1 MFNKV
6 ASTVLLGAGIL
17 SLTNAECPN
26 ACSSHGVCSNYDMC
40 MCYRNWMA
48 NDCSERV
55 CQFGLA
61 HVDTPKGD
69 LDASSGVLTGPGTN
83 VIVNSEVYPYGTTE
97 QFPQMVDSGG
107 NLLTNTAHYYM
118 ECSNKGL
125 CDRGSGTC
133 ECFEGYEG
141 SACQRA
147 SCPGDCSGHGVC
159 NTIKE
164 IAKHDNG
171 NIYELWDEDITLG
184 CECDA
189 GYYGADC
196 SLRRCKYGADP
207 LYLDDGI
214 NSGRVANWTL
224 GFTSNGGTGA
234 ASKTDLTGHFSIV
247 FYDVFGEDWRTEA
260 ISYNADCDAITLAL
274 ESLPNDVI
282 AHNSVQCLDQLEIT
296 NEHLTTL
303 SVSTPHT
310 ATLLRA
316 VTLVFSK
323 NVGVLKQPEIDMFLD
338 GSRASIFTAE
348 STSSL
353 KSFVFAD
360 GFHGEFDD
368 LVPDHCEDVLVTL
381 TEVNGQGWVLDGLD
395 AAETKLLKTCLG
407 DSNGNTG
414 LGTTGQTYS
423 AFSGLSSAN
432 QPIPS
437 QSDETYDWDQG
448 SVKHPHLIKLVQK
461 RDRDVYTRI
470 CNATDVYNSAMDS
483 NDWCDNYS
491 PAGFYL
497 PLIFDANTVGLG
509 HGFRLFGLTG
519 TLASEISQ
527 TTEYHVFTT
536 TGMLLQIGLDSAF
549 TTDTLFSRNVY
560 YEKIS
565 ATGQLPKDCETIPA
579 ANKVDAISGQNQC
592 LEKGDRVM
600 FFYMGGTPHNLDI
613 NQALTVDQ
621 TQNAKHHN
629 MYTID
634 KISVGRN
641 SAFEARTEIVVDMGI
656 NFAHLTNASAYKF
669 YPPTG
674 ASWAKECSDRGNC
687 NTDTGLCECYTG
699 YTHDDC
705 SVQNTLAL

>member
-1 MFNKV
+1 MLNKI

-69 LDASSGVLTGPGTN
+69 LDASSGILSDPDTT

-97 QFPQMVDSGG
+97 QFPSMMDSAGTQ
-107 NLLTNTAHYYM
+107 LTNTAHYYM

-125 CDRGSGTC
+125 CDRESGSC

-141 SACQRA
+141 SACQRS
-147 SCPGDCSGHGVC
+147 SCPADCSGHGVC

-164 IAKHDNG
+164 IAMHDNG

-207 LYLDDGI
+207 LYLDDSI

-224 GFTSNGGTGA
+224 GFSSDGSTADALLATLYGS
-234 ASKTDLTGHFSIV
+234 FSIV
-247 FYDVFGEDWRTEA
+247 FYDVFGEDWRTDA
-260 ISYNADCDAITLAL
+260 LAKGADCDAIILAL

-282 AHNSVQCLDQLEIT
+282 AHNSVQCLDQLVDAAGAA
-296 NEHLTTL
+296 
-303 SVSTPHT
+303 VSPDHF
-310 ATLLRA
+310 ATISMSDHLLRV
-316 VTLVFSK
+316 VTLVFSE

-338 GSRASIFTAE
+338 GDRASLYTAE
-348 STSSL
+348 TSSSL

-368 LVPDHCEDVLVTL
+368 YVPDHCEDVLATI
-381 TEVNGQGWVLDGLD
+381 TEVSGQGFVLDGLD
-395 AAETKLLKTCLG
+395 AAELKLLKNCLG

-414 LGTTGQTYS
+414 LGGTGVKYAVSPGATE
-423 AFSGLSSAN
+423 
-432 QPIPS
+432 IPS

-461 RDRDVYTRI
+461 RDKDVYTRI
-470 CNATDVYNSAMDS
+470 CNATDTYNSAF
-483 NDWCDNYS
+483 NTPDWCDNYA

-497 PLIFDANTVGLG
+497 PMIFDDSL
-509 HGFRLFGLTG
+509 GFRLFGLTG
-519 TLASEISQ
+519 TSNTEVS
-527 TTEYHVFTT
+527 TSTEYHVFTT
-536 TGMLLQIGLDSAF
+536 TGMLLQIGSDAAF
-549 TTDTLFSRNVY
+549 TTDNLFSRNLHY
-560 YEKIS
+560 
-565 ATGQLPKDCETIPA
+565 TTTTKDCETMA
-579 ANKVDAISGQNQC
+579 TASKTDSISGLNQC

-600 FFYMGGTPHNLDI
+600 FFYTGTDTDTLDI
-613 NQALTVDQ
+613 DQ
-621 TQNAKHHN
+621 GTLIDQRLNPKHHN
-629 MYTID
+629 MYTVD
-634 KISVGRN
+634 KISIGRD
-641 SAFEARTEIVVDMGI
+641 ALFAARTEIVLDMGI
-656 NFAHLTNASAYKF
+656 NFGHLSFANAYKF

-705 SVQNTLAL
+705 SVQNTLAQ

>member
-1 MFNKV
+1 
-6 ASTVLLGAGIL
+6 
-17 SLTNAECPN
+17 
-26 ACSSHGVCSNYDMC
+26 

-69 LDASSGVLTGPGTN
+69 MDASSGELSSPDTT

-97 QFPQMVDSGG
+97 QFPNMVDSAG
-107 NLLTNTAHYYM
+107 NQLSNTAHYYM

-125 CDRGSGTC
+125 CDRESGSC

-207 LYLDDGI
+207 LYLDDGV
-214 NSGRVANWTL
+214 NSPRVANWTL
-224 GFTSNGGTGA
+224 GFTSDG
-234 ASKTDLTGHFSIV
+234 SPTDALLANLYGSFSIV

-260 ISYNADCDAITLAL
+260 IAKGADCDAITLAL

-282 AHNSVQCLDQLEIT
+282 AHNSVQCLDQLIEADGT
-296 NEHLTTL
+296 AVLPDHFTTL
-303 SVSTPHT
+303 SVSSPQTTH
-310 ATLLRA
+310 LLRA
-316 VTLVFSK
+316 VTLVFSE
-323 NVGVLKQPEIDMFLD
+323 NVGALKQPEIDMFLD
-338 GSRASIFTAE
+338 GNRASLYTAE
-348 STSSL
+348 ADSSL

-368 LVPDHCEDVLVTL
+368 YVPDHCEGVLATL
-381 TEVNGQGWVLDGLD
+381 TEVSGQGWVLDGLD
-395 AAETKLLKTCLG
+395 EAEIKLLKTCLG

-414 LGTTGQTYS
+414 LGSTS
-423 AFSGLSSAN
+423 ATFADDTVV
-432 QPIPS
+432 PS

-448 SVKHPHLIKLVQK
+448 SVKHPHLIKLVQQ

-470 CNATDVYNSAMDS
+470 CNATTTYNTAMNS
-483 NDWCDNYS
+483 EDWCENYS

-497 PLIFDANTVGLG
+497 PLIWDSSL
-509 HGFRLFGLTG
+509 GFRLFGLTG
-519 TLASEISQ
+519 ATSTEISSSTQ
-527 TTEYHVFTT
+527 YHVFTT
-536 TGMLLQIGLDSAF
+536 EGMLLQIGSDSAF
-549 TTDTLFSRNVY
+549 NTDNLFSRNIY
-560 YEKIS
+560 YEKV
-565 ATGQLPKDCETIPA
+565 TGALQTSMDCETMA
-579 ANKVDAISGQNQC
+579 AADKVDVISGLDQC
-592 LEKGDRVM
+592 LDKGDRVM
-600 FFYMGGTPHNLDI
+600 FFYMGGVNSLANLEI
-613 NQALTVDQ
+613 NQGAVLDQ
-621 TQNAKHHN
+621 TQNTKHHN
-629 MYTID
+629 IYTVD
-634 KISVGRN
+634 KISVGRT
-641 SAFEARTEIVVDMGI
+641 SGFAARTEIVVDMGI
-656 NFAHLTNASAYKF
+656 NFAHLANASAYKF

-705 SVQNTLAL
+705 SVQNTLAQ

>member
-1 MFNKV
+1 MLNKI

-69 LDASSGVLTGPGTN
+69 MDASSGELAGPSTTVL
-83 VIVNSEVYPYGTTE
+83 VNSEVYPYGTTE
-97 QFPQMVDSGG
+97 QFPNMVDSA
-107 NLLTNTAHYYM
+107 NNQLSNTAHYYM

-125 CDRGSGTC
+125 CDRGSGSC

-147 SCPGDCSGHGVC
+147 SCPADCSGHGVC

-164 IAKHDNG
+164 IASHDNG

-207 LYLDDGI
+207 LYLDDGV

-224 GFTSNGGTGA
+224 GFTSDGSTADALIGNLYG
-234 ASKTDLTGHFSIV
+234 SFSIV

-260 ISYNADCDAITLAL
+260 IAKDANCDAITLAL

-282 AHNSVQCLDQLEIT
+282 SSNSVQCLDQLVGGT
-296 NEHLTTL
+296 PDHFTTL
-303 SVSTPHT
+303 SVSSPHNVH
-310 ATLLRA
+310 LLRA
-316 VTLVFSK
+316 VTLVFSD
-323 NVGVLKQPEIDMFLD
+323 NVGALKQPEIDMFLD
-338 GSRASIFTAE
+338 GNRASLYTE
-348 STSSL
+348 ETDSSL

-368 LVPDHCEDVLVTL
+368 YVPDHCEDVLVTL
-381 TEVNGQGWVLDGLD
+381 VEVSGQGWVLDGID
-395 AAETKLLKTCLG
+395 AAEMKLLKACLG

-414 LGTTGQTYS
+414 LGSTS
-423 AFSGLSSAN
+423 AFYSDGATAV
-432 QPIPS
+432 PS
-437 QSDETYDWDQG
+437 QSDETFDWDQG

-470 CNATDVYNSAMDS
+470 CNATTTYNSAMAS
-483 NDWCDNYS
+483 ADWCDNYA

-497 PLIFDANTVGLG
+497 PLIFDSTL
-509 HGFRLFGLTG
+509 GFRLFGLTG
-519 TLASEISQ
+519 TTANEIS
-527 TTEYHVFTT
+527 TSTEYHVFTT
-536 TGMLLQIGLDSAF
+536 EGMLLEIGADSAF
-549 TTDTLFSRNVY
+549 TTDDLFSRSVY
-560 YEKIS
+560 YEKI
-565 ATGQLPKDCETIPA
+565 TGALQTSMDCETMA
-579 ANKVDAISGQNQC
+579 AADKVDVISGLDQC
-592 LEKGDRVM
+592 LDKGDRVM
-600 FFYMGGTPHNLDI
+600 FFYMGGVNALASLDI
-613 NQALTVDQ
+613 NQGVILDQ
-621 TQNAKHHN
+621 TQNTKNHN
-629 MYTID
+629 IYTID

-641 SAFEARTEIVVDMGI
+641 ANFAARTEIVLDMGI
-656 NFAHLTNASAYKF
+656 NFGHLANASAYKF
-669 YPPTG
+669 YPPSG

-687 NTDTGLCECYTG
+687 NTDSGLCECFTG

-705 SVQNTLAL
+705 SVQNTLAK

>member
-6 ASTVLLGAGIL
+6 ASTVLLGAGIF

-69 LDASSGVLTGPGTN
+69 LDASSGVLTGPATT
-83 VIVNSEVYPYGTTE
+83 VVVNSEVYPYGTSE

-107 NLLTNTAHYYM
+107 NQLSNTAHYYM

-164 IAKHDNG
+164 IAAHDNG
-171 NIYELWDEDITLG
+171 NIYELWDEDVTLG

-189 GYYGADC
+189 GYYGPDC

-207 LYLDDGI
+207 LYLDDGV

-224 GFTSNGGTGA
+224 GFSSNGATGA
-234 ASKTDLTGHFSIV
+234 TLSDLTGSFSIV

-260 ISYNADCDAITLAL
+260 IDKAATCDDIIASL

-282 AHNSVQCLDQLEIT
+282 ASNSIQCLDQLSGGLP
-296 NEHLTTL
+296 NHYATL
-303 SVSTPHT
+303 SQSTPHS

-316 VTLVFSK
+316 VTLVFSE
-323 NVGVLKQPEIDMFLD
+323 NVGVLKQPEIDIYLD
-338 GSRASIFTAE
+338 GSRASLYTAE
-348 STSSL
+348 SDSSL

-368 LVPDHCEDVLVTL
+368 YVPDHCENVLVTL
-381 TEVNGQGWVLDGLD
+381 SEVVDQGWVLDGLD
-395 AAETKLLKTCLG
+395 AAEIKLLKACLG
-407 DSNGNTG
+407 DANGNTG
-414 LGTTGQTYS
+414 LGDTSATYS
-423 AFSGLSSAN
+423 GGGT
-432 QPIPS
+432 IPS
-437 QSDETYDWDQG
+437 QTDDIFDWDKG
-448 SVKHPHLIKLVQK
+448 SVKHPHLIKLVQS
-461 RDRDVYTRI
+461 RDRDVYSRI
-470 CNATDVYNSAMDS
+470 CNATTTYNSAMAS
-483 NDWCDNYS
+483 VDWCDNYS

-497 PLIFDANTVGLG
+497 PMIYDSAL
-509 HGFRLFGLTG
+509 GFRLFGLTG
-519 TLASEISQ
+519 ATTTEISSS
-527 TTEYHVFTT
+527 TEYHVFTT
-536 TGMLLQIGLDSAF
+536 SGMLLQIGMDAAF
-549 TTDTLFSRNVY
+549 TTDNLFSRNVY

-565 ATGQLPKDCETIPA
+565 GASQASVDCETMA
-579 ANKVDAISGQNQC
+579 AADKTDVISGQEQC

-600 FFYMGGTPHNLDI
+600 FFYMGGTPKRLDVDLGT
-613 NQALTVDQ
+613 AVDQ
-621 TQNAKHHN
+621 TQNTKHHN
-629 MYTID
+629 IYTVD

-641 SAFEARTEIVVDMGI
+641 ALFAARTEIIVDMGI
-656 NFAHLTNASAYKF
+656 NFAHLDNASVYKF
-669 YPPTG
+669 YPPSG

-705 SVQNTLAL
+705 SVQNTLAQ

>member
-1 MFNKV
+1 MFNKI
-6 ASTVLLGAGIL
+6 ASTVLLGAGIF

-69 LDASSGVLTGPGTN
+69 MDASSGELADPSTT

-97 QFPQMVDSGG
+97 QFPNMVDSSGTQ
-107 NLLTNTAHYYM
+107 LHNTAHYYM

-147 SCPGDCSGHGVC
+147 SCPSDCSGHGVC
-159 NTIKE
+159 STIKE
-164 IAKHDNG
+164 IARNDNG
-171 NIYELWDEDITLG
+171 NIYELWDEDATLG

-207 LYLDDGI
+207 LYLDDGV
-214 NSGRVANWTL
+214 NSGRVANWTF
-224 GFTSNGGTGA
+224 GFTSDGSADALKANLHG
-234 ASKTDLTGHFSIV
+234 SFSIV

-260 ISYNADCDAITLAL
+260 IADDANCDAIILAL

-282 AHNSVQCLDQLEIT
+282 AHNSVQCLDQLIT
-296 NEHLTTL
+296 AANVATLPVHYTTL
-303 SVSTPHT
+303 SQSSAHT
-310 ATLLRA
+310 AHLLRA
-316 VTLVFSK
+316 VTLVFSE
-323 NVGVLKQPEIDMFLD
+323 NVGALKQPEIDIYLD
-338 GSRASIFTAE
+338 GNRASLYTE
-348 STSSL
+348 ELDSSL
-353 KSFVFAD
+353 KPFVFAD

-368 LVPDHCEDVLVTL
+368 FVPDHCEGVLATL
-381 TEVNGQGWVLDGLD
+381 SEVPLQGWVLGGLD
-395 AAETKLLKTCLG
+395 AAETKLLKNCLG

-414 LGTTGQTYS
+414 LGLTNAKYS
-423 AFSGLSSAN
+423 DATV
-432 QPIPS
+432 IPS
-437 QSDETYDWDQG
+437 QDDNTYDWDQG

-470 CNATDVYNSAMDS
+470 CNATDVYNAWSRSDH
-483 NDWCDNYS
+483 WCDNYS

-497 PLIFDANTVGLG
+497 PMIYTAAK
-509 HGFRLFGLTG
+509 GFQIFGLTG
-519 TLASEISQ
+519 VDAIAEISSS
-527 TTEYHVFTT
+527 TEYHIFTT
-536 TGMLLQIGLDSAF
+536 TGMLLQIGQDAAF
-549 TTDTLFSRNVY
+549 STDNLFSRNVY
-560 YEKIS
+560 YEDM
-565 ATGQLPKDCETIPA
+565 ATAEKKDCETMLA
-579 ANKVDAISGQNQC
+579 ANKVDVISGLNHC
-592 LEKGDRVM
+592 LDKGDRVM
-600 FFYMGGTPHNLDI
+600 FFYMGNVPLTHILNVATITNLDQRVNTKYHNI
-613 NQALTVDQ
+613 YTV
-621 TQNAKHHN
+621 
-629 MYTID
+629 D
-634 KISVGRN
+634 KISIGRT
-641 SAFEARTEIVVDMGI
+641 ATYVPRTEIVVDMGI
-656 NFAHLTNASAYKF
+656 NFAHVASANAYKF
-669 YPPTG
+669 FPPTG

-687 NTDTGLCECYTG
+687 NTDSGLCECFTG

-705 SVQNTLAL
+705 SVQNTLAK